1 MRPRRTPRSVRLF
14 GFAALTAALTF
25 SSFRGG
31 DRPVVASERSGA
43 TEARQASGEFRLER
57 QFPLDRG
64 GTFVLDSA
72 AGRVDVVGDSPSGVS
87 LTVTSNREDTEKRFE
102 FLFDNTPQSVKL
114 TIKRRDRFEIF
125 GDWLRGGLQIT
136 VHVPNDAMVDARTAG
151 GGIDASRLANARLR
165 TSGGSVH
172 VETIAGDLDGH
183 TSGGSIRVRD
193 VRGQASV
200 ETSGGSIDASDITGS
215 LRAHTSGGGIHIRN
229 VAGDVDAGTSG
240 GSVEARGIGGR
251 VAAHTS
257 GGSIS
262 VAFATGN
269 NHGGDLS
276 TSGGGVRA
284 EIDPGVALSIDA
296 STSGGSVT
304 ADVPVTV
311 QGTIGRRKLQGHL
324 NGGGEMLRLHT
335 SGGSIRISSSATST
349 ARR

>member
-14 GFAALTAALTF
+14 GFAALTAALSF

-31 DRPVVASERSGA
+31 DRPAIASQRAGA
-43 TEARQASGEFRLER
+43 NEARQASGEFRLER

-64 GTFVLDSA
+64 GTFALDSA

-87 LTVTSNREDTEKRFE
+87 VTVTSNREDTDKRFE
-102 FLFDNTPQSVKL
+102 FLFDNTPQLVKL

-136 VHVPNDAMVDARTAG
+136 VHVPNDAMVDARTVG

-172 VETIAGDLDGH
+172 AETIAGDLDGH
-183 TSGGSIRVRD
+183 TSGGSIRVREI
-193 VRGQASV
+193 RGRASV
-200 ETSGGSIDASDITGS
+200 ETSGGSIDASEITGS
-215 LRAHTSGGGIHIRN
+215 LRAHTSDISN

-240 GSVEARGIGGR
+240 GSVDARGIGGR

-262 VAFATGN
+262 VTFATGN

-284 EIDPGVALSIDA
+284 EIDPSVALSIDA

-311 QGTIGRRKLQGHL
+311 QGNLGRRKLQGHL

-335 SGGSIRISSSATST
+335 SGGSIRISPAPAST